1 MSWALAVRIVA
12 AIVLAYA
19 ALAALLFV
27 LLVIGQRSLLYFPDT
42 TRPDMAALLPGR
54 WVMAHTSDGLTLHGW
69 FTPPADDTAPVVL
82 LFHGNA
88 ANIGPRADKARD
100 YINTGWGVL
109 LAEYRGYGGNPGL
122 PFEDGLYRD
131 ARAYWG
137 ALRAEDI
144 DPSRIVLYGESLGSG
159 VATQLANEVNA
170 LALVLDVPFASALEI
185 ARWRFPLVPFMEV
198 LFQDHYR
205 SDLKIREINMPVL
218 IGVAGQDFIIPERFG
233 RKLYGLADEPK
244 ALRYYP
250 NAHHMN
256 IHEHGFSDDVIR
268 FINEVSQ

>member
-1 MSWALAVRIVA
+1 MSWALAGRAVM
-12 AIVLAYA
+12 AIVLAYT
-19 ALAALLFV
+19 ALAVLLFV
-27 LLVIGQRSLLYFPDT
+27 LLVVGQRSLLYFPDT

-54 WVMAHTSDGLTLHGW
+54 WIAAHTSDGLTLHGW

-88 ANIGPRADKARD
+88 ANIAPRADKARD

-131 ARAYWG
+131 ARAYWE
-137 ALRAEDI
+137 ALQAEGI
-144 DPSRIVLYGESLGSG
+144 DARRIVLYGESLGGG
-159 VATQLANEVNA
+159 VATQLAIEVNA

-198 LFQDHYR
+198 FFQDHYLN
-205 SDLKIREINMPVL
+205 DLKIKEINMPVL
-218 IGVAGQDFIIPERFG
+218 VGLAGKDIIIPERFG
-233 RKLYGLADEPK
+233 RKLYTLANDPK
-244 ALRYYP
+244 ELRYYP
-250 NAHHMN
+250 EAHHMN
-256 IHEHGFSDDVIR
+256 LHEHGFSNDTIR
-268 FINEVSQ
+268 FINEARP